1 MIRLV
6 WRMPQEGGRTHP
18 TLFGVVPGADLP
30 IADIR
35 FGKHWLKGTP
45 IEIENRAAGGKRK
58 GSHGESTGRLGP
70 CRREDI
76 GADRILHSYPKL
88 RYVSSS
94 LFPWV
99 GEDKEPVL
107 AVRGQSC

>member
-6 WRMPQEGGRTHP
+6 CRKPQEGGKTHP
-18 TLFGVVPGADLP
+18 TLFRVVPDADLP
-30 IADIR
+30 IADVG

-45 IEIENRAAGGKRK
+45 IEIENRVAGGKRK
-58 GSHGESTGRLGP
+58 GNHGESTGRLGP
-70 CRREDI
+70 YRRAEI
-76 GADRILHSYPKL
+76 EADRISHSYQKHM
-88 RYVSSS
+88 YVSSS
-94 LFPWV
+94 LFPLV

>member
-6 WRMPQEGGRTHP
+6 WRMPQEGGKIHP
-18 TLFGVVPGADLP
+18 TLFGVVPDADLT

-35 FGKHWLKGTP
+35 FGKLWLKGTP
-45 IEIENRAAGGKRK
+45 IEIENRVTGGKRK
-58 GSHGESTGRLGP
+58 RIRGESTGRLGP
-70 CRREDI
+70 YRREDI
-76 GADRILHSYPKL
+76 GADRISHSYPKL

-107 AVRGQSC
+107 AVRG